1 MDMLT
6 VRDDAL
12 RRAAAPPLL
21 EGYDVRCRSPV
32 MPQGVGVEL
41 TFLAWTKPSGAV
53 HNVDQGKQKDD
64 DGDSVSD
71 PIVHRCLP
79 RLRHRGEDRS
89 PVFVPKCPDGT
100 SGTLKRSGPFADIEA
115 RKWKALMKSKS
126 INDGVERTFVLIL
139 DQGEEAFKSITEFA
153 DRESISGASVA
164 AIGAF
169 SEARVGWFDLN
180 ARTYKP
186 IEVNE
191 QCEVLS
197 LIGDV
202 AQGDDGKASL
212 HLHAVLGL
220 QDGALRGG
228 HFLSGMVQPTLEVT
242 IRETVV
248 HLRRKK
254 RSDLGIA

>member
-1 MDMLT
+1 
-6 VRDDAL
+6 
-12 RRAAAPPLL
+12 
-21 EGYDVRCRSPV
+21 
-32 MPQGVGVEL
+32 
-41 TFLAWTKPSGAV
+41 
-53 HNVDQGKQKDD
+53 
-64 DGDSVSD
+64 
-71 PIVHRCLP
+71 
-79 RLRHRGEDRS
+79 
-89 PVFVPKCPDGT
+89 
-100 SGTLKRSGPFADIEA
+100 
-115 RKWKALMKSKS
+115 MKSKS

-212 HLHAVLGL
+212 HLHAVLGRA
-220 QDGALRGG
+220 DGSALAG
-228 HFLSGMVQPTLEVT
+228 HLKSGVVRPTLEIILT
-242 IRETVV
+242 ESPA
-248 HLRRKK
+248 HLRK
-254 RSDLGIA
+254 REDPESGLTLISLAASSG